1 MVNLLSVVTVLSI
14 VTSVAEDDCSQ
25 ENDVVFLQTALTTEQ
40 SRFATQ
46 AVQVPSLLELKA
58 EHLAQNGSSSS
69 VMVMVVVIL
78 VMLFLIP
85 LIVYSLSD
93 TSSSGSGHK
102 LLEGDGTYRQAGP
115 SRSAAGH
122 THTVCL
128 SFFPWRRVWRDDACC
143 IIDARW

>member
-25 ENDVVFLQTALTTEQ
+25 DSENRVGDPERENDVVFLQTALTTEQ

-93 TSSSGSGHK
+93 PPLQKRVRRGFSEDVLRLYG
-102 LLEGDGTYRQAGP
+102 LL
-115 SRSAAGH
+115 
-122 THTVCL
+122 
-128 SFFPWRRVWRDDACC
+128 
-143 IIDARW
+143 